1 MEYEMTYEEVT
12 NMLNLASE
20 KEIDFECFEG
30 VLLDSYIIFN
40 HKGMYLKGLKQQT
53 NKDFILID
61 VVPMNEWQSKYVVTF
76 TNKEKEMEDFRDRKY
91 FIENELES
99 SYK

>member
-1 MEYEMTYEEVT
+1 MEYEMTHEQVT

-20 KEIDFECFEG
+20 KGLDFECFEG
-30 VLLDSYIIFN
+30 VLLDSYILFN
-40 HKGMYLKGLKQQT
+40 HKTLYFKGLKQQT

-61 VVPMNEWQSKYVVTF
+61 VVPMNEWQSKYVVMF

-91 FIENELES
+91 AIENEVES